1 MAPVVTHHILPLLP
15 LDVDLHQVVVALDK
29 LLRIPDPQHQ
39 RLALPAEKAAIIF
52 LTKTKEGRQTWLSAE
67 CEDVD
72 VGPVSPCQHFP
83 G

>member
-39 RLALPAEKAAIIF
+39 RLALPGENRDISKN
-52 LTKTKEGRQTWLSAE
+52 
-67 CEDVD
+67 
-72 VGPVSPCQHFP
+72 
-83 G
+83 